1 MLSLTVL
8 LIALGS
14 IFMFLSIIGFHRL
27 MKRCRD
33 ETYKVDAGKKKIVYL
48 ACLCMMYAFLLGYA
62 VVAGVVS
69 MEAFQPIYFV
79 VALIFFFGAIFVGAM
94 VYALWIMNAS
104 LSKKNIELMEL
115 LVTSIEMKDLYTKG
129 HSRHVCDVVELFYEY
144 LPHKLR
150 ARISPAKVRD
160 AALLHD
166 IGKIGIPDA
175 ILNKPS
181 KLDEKEW
188 ETMKLHPENGKFILT
203 KTAFEEISD
212 WVYYHHERMDG
223 KGYYGIPAEQIPIEA
238 RMICIADA
246 FSALNTDR
254 VYRKRFSCQRT
265 IEILSEASGT
275 QFDPELLAY
284 FKEIPHEDFERVY
297 EKHKKDCADI
307 FTVL

>member
-1 MLSLTVL
+1 MEV
-8 LIALGS
+8 
-14 IFMFLSIIGFHRL
+14 FQP
-27 MKRCRD
+27 
-33 ETYKVDAGKKKIVYL
+33 VYL
-48 ACLCMMYAFLLGYA
+48 
-62 VVAGVVS
+62 
-69 MEAFQPIYFV
+69 V

-129 HSRHVCDVVELFYEY
+129 HSRHVCDIVELFYEY

-284 FKEIPHEDFERVY
+284 FKEMPHEDFERVY